1 MVDELIE
8 NGEATTSLKGK
19 RYNSG
24 CSCIPEFTMD
34 STDRNRTSPFAFT
47 GNKFEFRM
55 VGSTQV
61 ISMPMM
67 VLNTIVAEELRKMA
81 DVLEKADDFESAA
94 KKLVVDTL
102 REHKKVIFNGNGY
115 SDEWVAEAER
125 RGLPNIKCMVDAV
138 EYLVTDESIEMFE
151 RLGVMSKRELLAR
164 AEVMYENYAKT
175 INIEALTMIEMADKQ
190 IIPAVMK
197 YESVLAVGAKD
208 LKDLGVSAETQLE
221 IISAIDSKLTEL
233 KNALAKFKVTLAK
246 AADYEDDAKAYA
258 KYYHDVVFSSFDT
271 VRTPADELE
280 KMVDAKAWPF
290 PTYEELLFEQ

>member
-1 MVDELIE
+1 
-8 NGEATTSLKGK
+8 
-19 RYNSG
+19 
-24 CSCIPEFTMD
+24 
-34 STDRNRTSPFAFT
+34 
-47 GNKFEFRM
+47 M

-67 VLNTIVAEELRKMA
+67 VLNTIVAEELSKMA

-115 SDEWVAEAER
+115 SDEWVAEAEK

-197 YESVLAVGAKD
+197 YESVLAAGAKD
-208 LKDLGVSAETQLE
+208 LKELGVSAETQIE
-221 IISAIDSKLTEL
+221 IINAIDSKLAEL

-246 AADYEDDAKAYA
+246 AADYADDAKAYA
-258 KYYHDVVFSSFDT
+258 KYYHDSVFSSFDT

-280 KMVDAKAWPF
+280 KMVDAAAWPF